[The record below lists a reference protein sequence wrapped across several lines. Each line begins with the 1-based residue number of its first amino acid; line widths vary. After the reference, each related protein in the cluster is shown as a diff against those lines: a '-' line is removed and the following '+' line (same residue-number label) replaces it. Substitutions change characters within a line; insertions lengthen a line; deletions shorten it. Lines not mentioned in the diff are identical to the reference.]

1 MNNFNWDKFFLNNYG
16 TPKIKLVEGEGVVV
30 KDSQG
35 NIYLDFLSGIAV
47 NSLGHAHPVIVEAV
61 NKQISQLSHT
71 SNFYA
76 NKPALDLAEKLIEIS
91 GLDAKVFFCNSGA
104 EANEAALK
112 LTRRTGKK
120 KLLSANGSFHGR
132 TIGALS
138 ITGQSAKQKPFK
150 PLLCG
155 IKFIDINTKSAV
167 RKIKRNTAAIFLES
181 IQGEGGVVPC
191 SDEFLTNIRQKS
203 LKTKTLMIM
212 DEVQTGMGR
221 TGDWFGY
228 EQSKI
233 KPDVI
238 TLAKGLGA
246 GLPMGALL
254 VAGDAKDLFE
264 PGQHGSTF
272 GGNPVV
278 ASAAL
283 AIIRFIE
290 KENLLINVSNMGKL
304 LGDLLGQVQGVKEVR
319 GRGLL
324 LGVCLDN
331 LSAKD
336 VEAECK
342 NLGLLINAVTENTL
356 RIAPAFIVNI
366 EQVQRCA
373 EIIEDAIKNVSKL
386 VQKNEIR

>member
-16 TPKIKLVEGEGVVV
+16 TPKIELVEGEGVVV

-138 ITGQSAKQKPFK
+138 ITGQLAKQKPFK
-150 PLLCG
+150 PLLSG

-191 SDEFLTNIRQKS
+191 SDEFLTNIRQKT

-212 DEVQTGMGR
+212 DEVQTGIGR
-221 TGDWFGY
+221 TGNWFGY

-283 AIIRFIE
+283 ATIKFIE
-290 KENLLINVSNMGKL
+290 KENLLVNVANMGKL
-304 LGDLLGQVQGVKEVR
+304 LGELLGQVQGVKEVR

-342 NLGLLINAVTENTL
+342 NLGLLINAVTEDTL

-386 VQKNEIR
+386 VQQK

>member
-16 TPKIKLVEGEGVVV
+16 TPKIELVEGEGVVV

-138 ITGQSAKQKPFK
+138 ITGQLAKQKPFK
-150 PLLCG
+150 PLLSG

-283 AIIRFIE
+283 ATIKFIE
-290 KENLLINVSNMGKL
+290 KENLLVNVANMGKL
-304 LGDLLGQVQGVKEVR
+304 LGELLGQVQGVKEVR

-342 NLGLLINAVTENTL
+342 NLGLLINAVTDDTL

-386 VQKNEIR
+386 VQQK

>member
-16 TPKIKLVEGEGVVV
+16 TPKIELVEGEGVVV

-47 NSLGHAHPVIVEAV
+47 NSLGHAHPVIIEAV

-138 ITGQSAKQKPFK
+138 ITGQLAKQKPFK
-150 PLLCG
+150 PLLSG

-191 SDEFLTNIRQKS
+191 SNEFLTNIRQKS

-283 AIIRFIE
+283 ATIKFIE
-290 KENLLINVSNMGKL
+290 KENLLMNVTNMGKL
-304 LGDLLGQVQGVKEVR
+304 LGELLGQVQGVKEVR

-342 NLGLLINAVTENTL
+342 NLGLLINAVTDDTL

-386 VQKNEIR
+386 VQQK

>member
-16 TPKIKLVEGEGVVV
+16 TPKIELVEGEGVVV

-47 NSLGHAHPVIVEAV
+47 NSLGHAHPVIIEAV

-91 GLDAKVFFCNSGA
+91 RLDAKVFFCNSGA

-138 ITGQSAKQKPFK
+138 ITGQLAKQKPFK
-150 PLLCG
+150 PLLSG

-191 SDEFLTNIRQKS
+191 SNEFLTNIRQKS

-283 AIIRFIE
+283 ATIKFIE
-290 KENLLINVSNMGKL
+290 KENLLMNVTNMGKL
-304 LGDLLGQVQGVKEVR
+304 LGELLGQVQGVKEVR

-342 NLGLLINAVTENTL
+342 NLGLLINAVTDDTL

-386 VQKNEIR
+386 VQQK